1 LRRGKAEQSIDWLR
15 RFTTRN
21 LMIAGG
27 HHRALLRSLLDVR
40 QDRGRTAVLR
50 EGAALLNRTLPVES
64 VTILRQV
71 GRNHAFRIVATA
83 GGSSLRNR
91 SGESSRL
98 ERLLGRALR
107 RQRPL
112 IVPDL
117 VEWTPRRIVPN
128 GKRTSQARGM
138 IVRIDGLAGPFGVLT
153 LRSRRHTTF
162 GKAEAR
168 MAAAVADLLSLAV
181 KRFDNARRLK
191 ESARR
196 YRRLVDGA
204 SNVIFRA
211 ALVPTLRI
219 EHLSPAIE
227 TLTGY
232 AAREFYQ
239 DPRLVTRIIH
249 PEDLPAFRAQLEHPE
264 QIREHVRL
272 RIVGKD
278 GQRTW
283 VSVAW
288 APIVDRRGKVVA
300 VQGSVCE
307 IYDRVVD
314 GEQLRATAESTAA
327 ILQGHRFDTA
337 LRIILHHLRYVL
349 DADEVTIAADNP
361 EKRTLRII
369 GRAGGDGRGSARRA
383 TVSRDDPLIRRAVA
397 ADQPVLI
404 GRNIAALVP
413 WSSGRLGVLIIRG
426 VSGDNAHLAKAM
438 IPVDRFAHEIALAVE
453 SLRKHQEHLQQV
465 IQEDRSRIARELH
478 DGVVQSLFAAGMML
492 QMNADSL
499 PEQAR
504 GGISR
509 AAAGIREAIQDI
521 QQYVFDLEPS
531 VLMPGGLAR
540 SLQRIVLD
548 FESASGITTSLE
560 TDRDATDALEGA
572 AAHVLQIVRE
582 ALSNVR
588 RHAQAHSVAVTLR
601 STGRANV
608 LEIRDD
614 GGGFS
619 AEAVQG
625 LGIRN
630 LRTRAK
636 LLGGKLELHSE
647 PGEGSVVR
655 LTVPSTVR
663 EPQVHRVP
671 LPA

>member
-1 LRRGKAEQSIDWLR
+1 
-15 RFTTRN
+15 
-21 LMIAGG
+21 
-27 HHRALLRSLLDVR
+27 
-40 QDRGRTAVLR
+40 
-50 EGAALLNRTLPVES
+50 
-64 VTILRQV
+64 
-71 GRNHAFRIVATA
+71 
-83 GGSSLRNR
+83 
-91 SGESSRL
+91 
-98 ERLLGRALR
+98 
-107 RQRPL
+107 
-112 IVPDL
+112 
-117 VEWTPRRIVPN
+117 
-128 GKRTSQARGM
+128 M

-153 LRSRRHTTF
+153 LRSRRHKTF
-162 GKAEAR
+162 GNAEAR
-168 MAAAVADLLSLAV
+168 IAAAIADLLSLAV

-239 DPRLVTRIIH
+239 DPGLVTRIIH
-249 PEDLPAFRAQLEHPE
+249 AEDLPAFRAQLEHPE
-264 QIREHVRL
+264 QIRERVRL

-278 GQRTW
+278 GRRTW

-288 APIVDRRGKVVA
+288 APIVDRRGKVLA

-307 IYDRVVD
+307 ISDRVVD

-327 ILQGHRFDTA
+327 ILQGHRFETA
-337 LRIILHHLRYVL
+337 LRIIVHYLRYVL

-361 EKRTLRII
+361 EKRTLRFIC
-369 GRAGGDGRGSARRA
+369 RAGRDGGGSARRT
-383 TVSRDDPLIRRAVA
+383 TVSRHDPLIRRAVA

-404 GRNIAALVP
+404 GRNIATLVP
-413 WSSGRLGVLIIRG
+413 WSSGRLGVLIVRG
-426 VSGDNAHLAKAM
+426 VGGDNAHLAKAM

-478 DGVVQSLFAAGMML
+478 DGVVQSLFAAAMML

-499 PEQAR
+499 PEPAR
-504 GGISR
+504 SGISR

-521 QQYVFDLEPS
+521 QQYVFDLEPA
-531 VLMPGGLAR
+531 VLMQGGLAR

-560 TDRDATDALEGA
+560 TDPGATDALEGVT
-572 AAHVLQIVRE
+572 AHVLQIVRE

-588 RHAQAHSVAVTLR
+588 RHAQADSVAITLR

-619 AEAVQG
+619 AEAAQG

-663 EPQVHRVP
+663 EPQVHPVP